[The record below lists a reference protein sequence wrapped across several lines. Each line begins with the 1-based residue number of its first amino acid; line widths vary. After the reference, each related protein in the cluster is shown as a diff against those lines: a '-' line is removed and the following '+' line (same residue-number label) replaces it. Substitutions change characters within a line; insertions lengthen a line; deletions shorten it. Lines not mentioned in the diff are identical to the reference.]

1 MTFEMH
7 LSQKLTQKLTTEQLQ
22 HLEILQ
28 FSNMEL
34 EDYIYNKSNENPLL
48 TVVET
53 EIKHVHNLLDLSIT
67 QTKSKSY
74 ISNNQQTDL
83 VHNLLIEK
91 ESTFNFLFEQ
101 IPLNQN
107 LSEKDIKVL
116 KYLIYNLNENYYLDI
131 ELNEV
136 ANVFNIDV
144 EYVEGLVD
152 LLQMF
157 EPIGIGSRNLKEYLL
172 IQIDNDLLA
181 PPLASDFVKNHLEE
195 VAKLSIKFLS
205 KHYKISTK
213 ETRNILNFIK
223 NLNSIPY
230 VPQSPTYEGHIIP
243 DVTVEKTNNEWII
256 NMNDQLRSSIEIN
269 QQYVDMLK
277 SNEEDEVYCQVCL
290 KDIMLLT
297 QGIEQRDRTLY
308 ILTRLL
314 LVMQDAFF
322 DYGLEALKPVRL
334 KDVALALDL
343 HESTIS
349 RTLQNKYIKT
359 PHGIYS
365 FRSLFVKGIKNHF
378 GKMNSVMDVKHRIN
392 ELIAKEDKKSPL
404 TDNHLTT
411 VIQKDGIQISR
422 RTIAKYREELN
433 IPNSAKRVYLYQ

>member
-1 MTFEMH
+1 MNFGMH

-34 EDYIYNKSNENPLL
+34 EDYIYNKANENPLL
-48 TVVET
+48 TVVEP
-53 EIKHVHNLLDLSIT
+53 EIKHVHYLLDLSIT
-67 QTKSKSY
+67 HSKSMSY
-74 ISNNQQTDL
+74 ISNNQKTDL
-83 VHNLLIEK
+83 VQNLLVEK
-91 ESTFNFLFEQ
+91 ESTFKFLFEQ
-101 IPLNQN
+101 IPLHQN
-107 LSEKDIKVL
+107 LSEKDIKIL
-116 KYLIYNLNENYYLDI
+116 KYLIYNLNESYFLDI

-144 EYVEGLVD
+144 AYVEDLVN

-181 PPLASDFVKNHLEE
+181 PPLASEFVKNHLEE
-195 VAKLSIKFLS
+195 VANLSIKFLS

-213 ETRNILNFIK
+213 ETKNIFNFIQ

-230 VPQSPTYEGHIIP
+230 VQQSPTYEGYIIP
-243 DVTVEKTNNEWII
+243 DVTVEKINNEWII
-256 NMNDQLRSSIEIN
+256 NMNHQLRPSIEIN
-269 QQYVDMLK
+269 QQYIDMLK
-277 SNEEDEVYCQVCL
+277 SNEEDEAYSQDCL
-290 KDIMLLT
+290 KDIMLLM

-314 LVMQDAFF
+314 LVMQDVFF
-322 DYGLEALKPVRL
+322 DYGIEALKPVRL

-365 FRSLFVKGIKNHF
+365 FRSLFVKGIKNQF
-378 GKMNSVMDVKHRIN
+378 GKIDSVMDVKRRIN

-404 TDNHLTT
+404 TDQHLTT
-411 VIQKDGIQISR
+411 ELQREGIQISR